1 MPQIKRPS
9 ARLIHLACELKEL
22 RIHAGLTPKQVCDGT
37 GISAPTFSRI
47 ERALTTIPSATVKL
61 LLDLYGVASPQ
72 RDALIQLAK
81 DSTRRGWWQQ
91 YGDVFHGGFV
101 GLEDEASDVFVFE
114 GLLVPGLLQTP
125 DYHRALIR
133 AMDREHSQ
141 PEIVERWVQGRT
153 ARQALV
159 TRPNAPN
166 LHFVLGEAV
175 IRQAVGGPKVMR
187 AQLSALWDASNRAN
201 VTLQIVPFSAGAH
214 GGLDGG
220 FTILSFQDYDMEIG
234 YTEGPAGYL
243 YLESSEAV
251 QGINVRRR
259 SLLKEALSS
268 KESADLLRGVV
279 DSVKE

>member
-1 MPQIKRPS
+1 MPQITRPS
-9 ARLIHLACELKEL
+9 ARLIHLARELKSL
-22 RIHAGLTPKQVCDGT
+22 RLHARLTPKQVCDGI
-37 GISAPTFSRI
+37 GLSAPTFSRI
-47 ERALTTIPSATVKL
+47 ERALTTITPATVKK

-91 YGDVFHGGFV
+91 YGDVFRGGFV
-101 GLEDEASDVFVFE
+101 GLEDEASDAFVFE

-133 AMDREHSQ
+133 AMDQEHAQ
-141 PEIVERWVQGRT
+141 PETVERWVQGRT

-166 LHFVLGEAV
+166 LLFVLGEAV
-175 IRQAVGGPKVMR
+175 IRQMVGGPAVMR

-201 VTLQIVPFSAGAH
+201 VTLQVIPFTATAH

-220 FTILSFQDYDMEIG
+220 FTILSFKDYDMEIG

-243 YLESSEAV
+243 YLESSVDV
-251 QGINVRRR
+251 QGINVRRE
-259 SLLKEALSS
+259 SLLEKALPS
-268 KESADLLRGVV
+268 KESADLLREVA